1 MPTGCCVPIYAPVCV
16 ENMQKTYYVSYYEE
30 AKVLCKVDSDPVD
43 VSFSWSF
50 NNSRDTFDIINFS
63 KAGTQSIGKYTASD
77 DREYGSLLCKATNEI
92 GTQNVPCV
100 FNIKYAGPPDSPSN
114 CSLTNRTISTLSVI
128 CDSGDDGGLPQNFIM
143 EVYDPE
149 KSILH
154 ANVSTIGTPNY
165 FAQNL
170 PPNTRF
176 LIRIYAKNNKGISHI
191 VSISTETLALPSI
204 ADPRNPFIINP
215 LLGILIGIVVT
226 LVLMAFIV
234 ILIMRLK
241 NKRGNKGEFIFIFR
255 SKTRLFYDRV
265 SFNVEKGT
273 CYSEVKPKNP
283 DVIPPT
289 NSFPDSGYGECTE
302 EQALM
307 KNKMLYSGGS
317 GSGGDSGCTYPS
329 IYPNDYCKSIY
340 TRTTDSES
348 IISYPNPCIQ
358 TQEVDYT

>member
-204 ADPRNPFIINP
+204 AGLNPFIINP

-255 SKTRLFYDRV
+255 SKTRLF
-265 SFNVEKGT
+265 
-273 CYSEVKPKNP
+273 
-283 DVIPPT
+283 
-289 NSFPDSGYGECTE
+289 
-302 EQALM
+302 
-307 KNKMLYSGGS
+307 
-317 GSGGDSGCTYPS
+317 
-329 IYPNDYCKSIY
+329 
-340 TRTTDSES
+340 
-348 IISYPNPCIQ
+348 
-358 TQEVDYT
+358 

>member
-255 SKTRLFYDRV
+255 SKTRLF
-265 SFNVEKGT
+265 
-273 CYSEVKPKNP
+273 
-283 DVIPPT
+283 
-289 NSFPDSGYGECTE
+289 
-302 EQALM
+302 
-307 KNKMLYSGGS
+307 
-317 GSGGDSGCTYPS
+317 
-329 IYPNDYCKSIY
+329 
-340 TRTTDSES
+340 
-348 IISYPNPCIQ
+348 
-358 TQEVDYT
+358 